1 MHWITALILTLRL
14 QPGKTIAENRAH
26 ELEEEMIKL
35 RAEMVAT
42 PLLARPL
49 IPVALLI
56 EAESKGESEAKSDI
70 ESDIETESESETE
83 SDIEAESDIESD
95 AKSDTES
102 DADTCCPIRA
112 PRGHSCRKCWTN

>member
-35 RAEMVAT
+35 RAEMVASPLLA

-49 IPVALLI
+49 NLLLY
-56 EAESKGESEAKSDI
+56 
-70 ESDIETESESETE
+70 
-83 SDIEAESDIESD
+83 
-95 AKSDTES
+95 
-102 DADTCCPIRA
+102 
-112 PRGHSCRKCWTN
+112 